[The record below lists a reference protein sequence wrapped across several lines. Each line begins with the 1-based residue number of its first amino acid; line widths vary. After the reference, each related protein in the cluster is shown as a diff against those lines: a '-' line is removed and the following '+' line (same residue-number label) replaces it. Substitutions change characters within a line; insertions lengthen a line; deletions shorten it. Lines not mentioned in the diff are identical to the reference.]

1 MPAAN
6 QLEDIFDSIA
16 EENPA
21 AAERVVRRIHD
32 AIQRTA
38 SMPHAGRIGR
48 VPGSRE
54 ITISGTPYLVV
65 YRIIEKSMHVL
76 AVMHG
81 AQEWPRS
88 L

>member
-6 QLEDIFDSIA
+6 QLEDIFDYIA

-21 AAERVVRRIHD
+21 AAERTVRRIHD
-32 AIQRTA
+32 AILRTA
-38 SMPHAGRIGR
+38 RMPHAGRIGR
-48 VPGSRE
+48 VQGSRE
-54 ITISGTPYLVV
+54 IAISGTPYLVA
-65 YRIIEKSMHVL
+65 YRIVEKSVHVL

-81 AQEWPRS
+81 AQEWPQS